1 MANHERLD
9 FDMLGSSDPN
19 FWVDEKQ
26 THKKLAENCIKL
38 MSASLKEDICDVG
51 IPGTLVVDIDRN
63 RIGQYLSEEVQYA
76 CLHWIQ
82 HLQNSG
88 TQLRDNDNIH
98 KFLQKHLLH
107 WLEALSWM
115 QKMLE
120 GIRAIIAFESFTA
133 VRIWRYRE

>member
-1 MANHERLD
+1 MANHERLH

-19 FWVDEKQ
+19 FWVDKKQ
-26 THKKLAENCIKL
+26 AHKKLAENCIKL
-38 MSASLKEDICDVG
+38 MSASLKEDICDVV

-63 RIGQYLSEEVQYA
+63 RIGQYMSEEVQYA

-88 TQLRDNDNIH
+88 TQLRDNDNTH

-115 QKMLE
+115 QKMFE
-120 GIRAIIAFESFTA
+120 GIRAIIAFESFAA
-133 VRIWRYRE
+133 VRIWR